1 MNLTVR
7 SDRRHSLYENFART
21 NLERSMRKL
30 IVAEQIS
37 LDGVIQSP
45 GAPEE
50 DPSGEFR
57 LGGWVVPYADEA
69 IGQDLQDLFSQP
81 FELLLGRR
89 TYDIWA
95 AYWPRMRAGHAIADL
110 FNSVPKH
117 VATHRSDTLDWQNSH
132 ALKGDLADA
141 IRALKRQNGA
151 NLLTHGSGDM
161 VRQLLAAGLVD
172 ELWLLIYPVVLG
184 RGKRLFGDNAQASAF
199 TLAPSTS
206 TPGGVMITRYVRG
219 GAVRT
224 GTFEEVG

>member
-1 MNLTVR
+1 
-7 SDRRHSLYENFART
+7 
-21 NLERSMRKL
+21 MRKL

-45 GAPEE
+45 GAPAE
-50 DPSGEFR
+50 DPSGNFR

-69 IGQDLQDLFSQP
+69 TGQYVQGLLSQP

-95 AYWPRMRAGHAIADL
+95 AHWPHVPAGHAIADV

-132 ALKGDLADA
+132 ALGSDLAGA
-141 IRALKRQNGA
+141 IRVLKQQGGA
-151 NLLTHGSGDM
+151 NLLTWGSADM

-172 ELWLLIYPVVLG
+172 ELQLMVCPIVLG
-184 RGKRLFGDNAQASAF
+184 RGKRLFGDDAQPSAF
-199 TLAPSTS
+199 TVAHSTS
-206 TPGGVMITRYVRG
+206 TPGGVLLTRYARSG
-219 GAVRT
+219 EVRT
-224 GTFEEVG
+224 GTFE